1 MPFNSSIYTDLEL
14 PSLNQD
20 NSTYGTIINTYF
32 QALETKLKAI
42 SDRINAAGVGDSST
56 LAQINSDITEVNS
69 NISGILPDPYSG
81 NYTTLSSWP
90 SYNTELAAL
99 GLSPPETASEVESFF
114 AGSDITSFVNF
125 LDGKLDDIND
135 ILDQVDLDIAAIEVD
150 VCKAN
155 IYSAAVTSP
164 SSITYRTISTYS
176 LSASKSG
183 YSPFSASTTYYINS
197 LTGYSVSDLGSEVYL
212 VTSVS
217 DIRQYSG
224 GSIVFT
230 TKTTGQFRIFDP
242 IDSWRIDWTDPSL
255 PQNNDLGNGR
265 GTANSY
271 STINYSLVEIV
282 QGTPDVS
289 GCG

>member
-135 ILDQVDLDIAAIEVD
+135 ILDQVDLDIAASEVD

-176 LSASKSG
+176 LSASNSG

-224 GSIVFT
+224 GSTVFT
-230 TKTTGQFRIFDP
+230 TKTTGQFQIYDP

-255 PQNNDLGNGR
+255 PQNNELGNGR
-265 GTANSY
+265 GTAYSY

-282 QGTPDVS
+282 QGSPDVS